1 MARWDGQI
9 AEALVRSQKNTKDDE
24 EEVTLA
30 PICNTVQDKCGSE
43 DKLSIPFNTRSY
55 FQAKYNGSCDA
66 TPFGTGTYECVDYDQ
81 GALRLGGQTL
91 SFEVDLSND
100 GCGCNAALYL
110 VSMPQSHDESICHD
124 RYCDANNVCGVRC
137 TELDLMEAN
146 QIAWVST
153 VHVADDGS
161 GQGFGYAHY
170 VFPPEHRLSSPT
182 HECAYGPSATC
193 AIDTRSAFVAA
204 ISFSAPEEL
213 FSYTVEISQG
223 GRSARLGPV
232 RYVDK
237 PQMGQYQTA
246 VEANAALRASLD
258 AGMTLVVSHW
268 AGPKKESMGWL
279 DSPCKPDEITG
290 WACTD
295 VFVEHSEWEWLC
307 PVEDATPPSCHNP
320 FTLTDVAIHPNP
332 APPPPPIAMT
342 TADLMANVAIGT
354 SFGVLIGVVLGYM
367 LGARFGAQHRPPKA
381 EAGEEEL
388 EMCPVAAEEDNMES
402 EREI

>member
-213 FSYTVEISQG
+213 FSCAMPSRGLPCPPVTFRDLPWPSVASDGELFLCAHSRRTHVHAAHPHTTCIAAHVHASTSRSPRLAG
-223 GRSARLGPV
+223 TLSRSRRAAGAHGSGRCGTSTSPRWASTRRRWRPTP
-232 RYVDK
+232 RC
-237 PQMGQYQTA
+237 
-246 VEANAALRASLD
+246 ERAS
-258 AGMTLVVSHW
+258 
-268 AGPKKESMGWL
+268 
-279 DSPCKPDEITG
+279 
-290 WACTD
+290 
-295 VFVEHSEWEWLC
+295 
-307 PVEDATPPSCHNP
+307 TP
-320 FTLTDVAIHPNP
+320 A
-332 APPPPPIAMT
+332 
-342 TADLMANVAIGT
+342 
-354 SFGVLIGVVLGYM
+354 
-367 LGARFGAQHRPPKA
+367 
-381 EAGEEEL
+381 
-388 EMCPVAAEEDNMES
+388 
-402 EREI
+402 